1 MPVVKFACPPGKKKY
16 GQAFPVVHCI
26 TECDEKCMSPYMMA
40 AIAAS
45 NQRNHHKGRYL
56 SATSLTGCA
65 RKLRLERTVPYAEYF
80 SQLYYAFRGTITH
93 TVIEEAA
100 LVDLGDGKSLI
111 DYGFLSEWRMQIG
124 FCFKHGGFP
133 IPPELDPSD
142 LASLEEIECLICTA
156 EGTPKDQQEVFIL
169 GGTLDGAEPLWNG
182 GKVFSWPKVYEYL
195 NNGGDPKKLYA
206 GEWDEFMDEVPPFD
220 PETGVLYCRLHDLK
234 TLMEYAVNYMVKG
247 DPKNTLHAQ
256 IKDAYVIQARIY
268 AYLAAR
274 SIPPERL
281 RERGVKQLRMAS
293 SDIQGFAMGTAPWT
307 GGGPFVWKDNYRNPK
322 KAWPMFPVDLGTEEW
337 VENFIRERARP
348 IYDSLILGK
357 TRGPVCEP
365 EPSSKGSHNWQC
377 DYCVFHGSADCP
389 NPGLEYQL
397 IQEGMDPEEAFQQ
410 ALANP
415 VEIVDEPIEELNDKD
430 TANLDAFFARFTTG
444 VVATELRSEEEPPA
458 KPKKRRSKK
467 NEVLTN

>member
-16 GQAFPVVHCI
+16 GQAFPVVYCI
-26 TECDEKCMSPYMMA
+26 TECDEKCMSPYLMA

-56 SATSLTGCA
+56 SATSLTSCA

-133 IPPELDPSD
+133 ISPELDPSD

-195 NNGGDPKKLYA
+195 KNGGDPKKLYA

-247 DPKNTLHAQ
+247 DPKNALHAQ

-365 EPSSKGSHNWQC
+365 EPSSKGSHNWHC
-377 DYCVFHGSADCP
+377 DHCVFHGSADCP

-397 IQEGMDPEEAFQQ
+397 IQEGMDPEEAFQR

-444 VVATELRSEEEPPA
+444 VATEPKSEEESST

-467 NEVLTN
+467 KE